1 MKEINNSNSNN
12 NELINNNKNVS
23 NNTINNNSNN
33 NINNNNFRKETTM
46 NLYKVNSFSNI
57 KKVQDIKKNSKIKYN
72 KHNSTLTGT
81 TTCSYMKHS
90 SIYYDKKTSKSIN
103 KQHNFYRNEILIKE
117 PNTKRINKQKYHNII
132 SNHFSI
138 NSSNSN
144 INLNSNKIN
153 IKTENLYSK
162 YFSKN
167 ILSPSSSIGV
177 INNKKSFLYEK
188 KIKKNSGIYPIRK
201 AYFNMKINGSPF
213 SSRMSNDT
221 SRIRIMKNTI
231 NNDKR
236 YSICEIKNKKNL
248 KNINNSLNLKS
259 VKNIKT
265 QRNNSNNSK
274 KKVYLA
280 TYCGCFKSK
289 K

>member
-1 MKEINNSNSNN
+1 
-12 NELINNNKNVS
+12 
-23 NNTINNNSNN
+23 
-33 NINNNNFRKETTM
+33 M

-57 KKVQDIKKNSKIKYN
+57 KKAQDIKKNSKIKYN

-188 KIKKNSGIYPIRK
+188 KN
-201 AYFNMKINGSPF
+201 
-213 SSRMSNDT
+213 
-221 SRIRIMKNTI
+221 
-231 NNDKR
+231 
-236 YSICEIKNKKNL
+236 
-248 KNINNSLNLKS
+248 
-259 VKNIKT
+259 
-265 QRNNSNNSK
+265 
-274 KKVYLA
+274 
-280 TYCGCFKSK
+280 
-289 K
+289 